1 MEIQVGYLH
10 LQMHKMSTNHGFC
23 NDDDD
28 GVIVT
33 RIIFSSH
40 ERVVLGKE

>member
-1 MEIQVGYLH
+1 MV
-10 LQMHKMSTNHGFC
+10 FA

-33 RIIFSSH
+33 RIIVSSH

>member
-1 MEIQVGYLH
+1 MV
-10 LQMHKMSTNHGFC
+10 FA

-28 GVIVT
+28 GIILT
-33 RIIFSSH
+33 RIIVSSH

>member
-1 MEIQVGYLH
+1 MV
-10 LQMHKMSTNHGFC
+10 FA

-33 RIIFSSH
+33 RIIVSSH
-40 ERVVLGKE
+40 EIVVLGKE